1 MAEHITCTQTIK
13 PESCI
18 FISQPPLLQ
27 LGNLTYL
34 RLKAEL
40 CSLVCES
47 EIKQENYN
55 LKKSV
60 LHLTCIAFV
69 KIVLFS
75 GRKRKRGS
83 QGRERHRWLART
95 QGK

>member
-1 MAEHITCTQTIK
+1 MCK
-13 PESCI
+13 
-18 FISQPPLLQ
+18 
-27 LGNLTYL
+27 
-34 RLKAEL
+34 
-40 CSLVCES
+40 S

-60 LHLTCIAFV
+60 LHPTCVAFV

-95 QGK
+95 QGKWELVSWDAGHSAAGQGVSAGSESVAFAC